1 MSVVHGEQ
9 KWKCGVSELKRDIGI
24 DTNMLNIQGQ
34 SMDAVYNGLLSQ
46 ISGLSV
52 STQEKYKEQVD
63 LRKQIESV
71 QKQIVSLQKKIKAE
85 KQFTRQ
91 IELNTEV
98 KSLRRFLNELHLR
111 LIGHK

>member
-1 MSVVHGEQ
+1 
-9 KWKCGVSELKRDIGI
+9 
-24 DTNMLNIQGQ
+24 
-34 SMDAVYNGLLSQ
+34 
-46 ISGLSV
+46 
-52 STQEKYKEQVD
+52 

-91 IELNTEV
+91 IELNAEV